1 MKPAG
6 SMLKRALHNFGVVI
20 RGRALA
26 GLFSVAATGLMA
38 NALPAAEFG
47 LIVLVHT
54 YVMVIRGALNFRTF
68 EAVVRFGI
76 PLNDSGDIDGFRSLL
91 RSTMLVDYSA
101 GIFALLVGIAA
112 APLASSFLH
121 WEPATMHWAM
131 AYCLVILAT
140 ANGTPNGIL
149 RVYDRFD
156 ALGIQY
162 AVAPALRFISIGIA
176 WWLEAPMEVFM
187 VAWGSAFALGHF
199 YMSVRG
205 FVELRRHV
213 STRLWRGFSGADLT
227 HRESDFWKF
236 VGVVYWQTN
245 IDLLPKHVSVLLA
258 GGLLG
263 PAAAGL
269 FRLARE
275 VSTILA
281 QPALVLRE
289 VLFPD
294 LTRSFHADDGGIH
307 SIPVKTAIVAG
318 AAGLVFVALSIVF
331 GGSLLGIVG
340 DEYIPAAPLLSLLLL
355 AASFDLASASLRAAA
370 YAMGRAATILKIH
383 MVGIVTYLAAFF
395 LLTPPLALLGPG
407 LAAVLASLLAMGL
420 TARLF
425 QGLSAQASA

>member
-1 MKPAG
+1 MTG
-6 SMLKRALHNFGVVI
+6 EGGMRKRVLRNFGVVI

-26 GLFSVAATGLMA
+26 GVFSVAATGLMA

-47 LIVLVHT
+47 LVVLIHT

-76 PLNDSGDIDGFRSLL
+76 PLNDSSDTDGFRSLL

-101 GIFALLVGIAA
+101 GTLAMLVSVAGASLAAL
-112 APLASSFLH
+112 FLQ
-121 WEPATMHWAM
+121 WDSETVYWAM
-131 AYCLVILAT
+131 GYSLVILAT

-162 AVAPALRFISIGIA
+162 AVAPFLRFVSVGIA
-176 WWLEAPMEVFM
+176 WWMEAPMDVFI

-199 YMSVRG
+199 YMSIRG
-205 FVELRRHV
+205 FVDLRKNV
-213 STRLWRGFSGADLT
+213 KTRLCTGFQWQDLT
-227 HRESDFWKF
+227 EREIDFWKF

-275 VSTILA
+275 ISTILA

-294 LTRSFHADDGGIH
+294 LTRSFHADDGGLH
-307 SIPVKTAIVAG
+307 SVPFRTAVVAG
-318 AAGLVFVALSIVF
+318 VAGLLIVALSIVF
-331 GGSLLGIVG
+331 GEPILAVVG
-340 DEYIPAAPLLSLLLL
+340 AEYVPAAPLLSLLLL
-355 AASFDLASASLRAAA
+355 AASFDLANASLRAAA
-370 YAMGRAATILKIH
+370 YAMGRAAAVLKIH
-383 MVGIVTYLAAFF
+383 VVGIAAYFAAFF
-395 LLTPPLALLGPG
+395 LLTAMLGLAGPG
-407 LAAVLASLLAMGL
+407 LAAVLASLLSLGL
-420 TARLF
+420 TAKLVS
-425 QGLSAQASA
+425 GLTAQRSS

>member
-1 MKPAG
+1 VAQGRIPVTGEG
-6 SMLKRALHNFGVVI
+6 SIFNRMLRNFGVVI

-26 GLFSVAATGLMA
+26 GIFSVIATGLMA

-47 LIVLVHT
+47 LVVLIHT

-76 PLNDSGDIDGFRSLL
+76 PLNDSGNTEGLRSLL

-101 GIFALLVGIAA
+101 ALLATLVGIAA
-112 APLASSFLH
+112 ASLAGQFLH
-121 WEPATMHWAM
+121 WEAGTVHWVM
-131 AYCLVILAT
+131 GYCLVILAT

-149 RVYDRFD
+149 RVYNRFD
-156 ALGIQY
+156 ALGVQY
-162 AVAPALRFISIGIA
+162 TVAPALRFISVGIA
-176 WWLEAPMEVFM
+176 WLMDATMPVFII
-187 VAWGSAFALGHF
+187 AWGSAFALGHI
-199 YMSVRG
+199 YMSARG
-205 FVELRRHV
+205 LLELRRNV
-213 STRLWRGFSGADLT
+213 DARLWQGFRRSDVT
-227 HRESDFWKF
+227 KRESDFWNF

-263 PAAAGL
+263 PASAGL

-294 LTRSFHADDGGIH
+294 LTRSFHADDGGLQ
-307 SIPVKTAIVAG
+307 SVPFKTAIIAG
-318 AAGLVFVALSIVF
+318 GAGLLVVALSIVF
-331 GGSLLGIVG
+331 GGSLLSIVG
-340 DEYIPAAPLLSLLLL
+340 TEYVPAAPLLSLLLL
-355 AASFDLASASLRAAA
+355 AAA

-383 MVGIVTYLAAFF
+383 VWGIVTYLAAFF
-395 LLTPPLALLGPG
+395 LLTPLLGLTGPG
-407 LAAVLASLLAMGL
+407 LAAILASLLAMGL
-420 TARLF
+420 TVRLVS
-425 QGLSAQASA
+425 GLAGQESS

>member
-1 MKPAG
+1 MR
-6 SMLKRALHNFGVVI
+6 KRVLRNFGVVI

-26 GLFSVAATGLMA
+26 GVFSVAATGLMA

-47 LIVLVHT
+47 LVVLIHT

-76 PLNDSGDIDGFRSLL
+76 PLNDSSDIDGFRSLL
-91 RSTMLVDYSA
+91 RSTLVVDYSA
-101 GIFALLVGIAA
+101 GTLAMLVSMAG
-112 APLASSFLH
+112 ASVAGMFLH
-121 WEPATMHWAM
+121 WDTETIYWATG
-131 AYCLVILAT
+131 YSLVILAT

-156 ALGIQY
+156 ALGTQY
-162 AVAPALRFISIGIA
+162 AVAPFLRFVSVGIA
-176 WWLEAPMEVFM
+176 WWLEAPMEVFI
-187 VAWGSAFALGHF
+187 VAWGAAFALGHF
-199 YMSVRG
+199 YMTLRG
-205 FVELRRHV
+205 FAELRKHV
-213 STRLWRGFSGADLT
+213 KTRLWAGFSWRDLT
-227 HRESDFWKF
+227 GRESDFWKF

-275 VSTILA
+275 ISTILA

-294 LTRSFHADDGGIH
+294 LTRSFHADDGALR
-307 SIPVKTAIVAG
+307 SIPVRTAVLAG
-318 AAGLVFVALSIVF
+318 SAGLVIVALSIVF
-331 GGSLLGIVG
+331 GKSILAVVG
-340 DEYIPAAPLLSLLLL
+340 PEYIPAAPLLSLLLL

-370 YAMGRAATILKIH
+370 YAMGRAAAILKIH
-383 MVGIVTYLAAFF
+383 VIGIAAYFAAFF
-395 LLTPPLALLGPG
+395 LLTTMLGLTGPG
-407 LAAVLASLLAMGL
+407 LAAVLASLLSLGL
-420 TARLF
+420 TAKLVSS
-425 QGLSAQASA
+425 LTAQPA

>member
-1 MKPAG
+1 MTDSSG
-6 SMLKRALHNFGVVI
+6 MLKRVIRNFGVVI

-26 GLFSVAATGLMA
+26 GIFSVAATGLMA

-47 LIVLVHT
+47 LVVLIHT

-68 EAVVRFGI
+68 EAVVRYGI
-76 PLNDSGDIDGFRSLL
+76 PLNDAGDPDRFRSLL

-101 GIFALLVGIAA
+101 GLLAIVVSVSAASLAA
-112 APLASSFLH
+112 AFLH
-121 WEPATMHWAM
+121 WESATVHWAM
-131 AYCLVILAT
+131 AYSLVILAT

-156 ALGIQY
+156 ALGVQY
-162 AVAPALRFISIGIA
+162 AVAPALRFLSVGIA
-176 WWLEAPMEVFM
+176 WWLEAPMPVFI
-187 VAWGSAFALGHF
+187 VAWGSAFAIGHF

-205 FVELRRHV
+205 FIELRRHV
-213 STRLWRGFSGADLT
+213 STPLWKGFCWSDVT
-227 HRESDFWKF
+227 ERESDFWKF

-263 PAAAGL
+263 PASAGL

-294 LTRSFHADDGGIH
+294 LTRSFHAADGGLQ
-307 SIPVKTAIVAG
+307 SVPFRTAVVAG
-318 AAGLVFVALSIVF
+318 VAGLLIVALSLVF
-331 GGSLLGIVG
+331 GESLLGVVG
-340 DEYIPAAPLLSLLLL
+340 PDYVPAAPLLSLLLL
-355 AASFDLASASLRAAA
+355 AASFELASASLRAAA

-383 MVGIVTYLAAFF
+383 ILGIVAYFAAFF
-395 LLTPPLALLGPG
+395 LLTILLGLSGPG
-407 LAAVLASLLAMGL
+407 LAAVLASLLSLGL
-420 TARLF
+420 TVRLVRRLTV
-425 QGLSAQASA
+425 QESS